1 MLVCQLKFMNR
12 KKKNKILIV
21 EDDRFL
27 TKLLSLRLERNGFE
41 VEASFDGEEA
51 LEKIKKQS
59 PDLIVLDLILP
70 KKDGFEVLEE
80 LKKINKGKKI
90 PVLILS
96 NLGQDLDV
104 ERGLKLGAVGYIVKT
119 EIPLSQVIEKIKSY
133 FK

>member
-1 MLVCQLKFMNR
+1 MNR